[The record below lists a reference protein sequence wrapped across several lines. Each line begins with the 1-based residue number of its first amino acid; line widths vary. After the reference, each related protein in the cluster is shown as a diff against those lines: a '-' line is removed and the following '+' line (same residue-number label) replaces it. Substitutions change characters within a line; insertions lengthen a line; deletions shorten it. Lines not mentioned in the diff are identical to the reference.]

1 MVVIC
6 GDSDAGTDSL
16 TKLDEPPAIGLD
28 KLIYLLISW
37 KTFRKIYNSKGS
49 DPTAGFL
56 VITRQIIGTEGYN
69 NQPNMDVCVHYHL
82 FLPNWE

>member
-28 KLIYLLISW
+28 KLIYLLIS
-37 KTFRKIYNSKGS
+37 
-49 DPTAGFL
+49 
-56 VITRQIIGTEGYN
+56 
-69 NQPNMDVCVHYHL
+69 
-82 FLPNWE
+82 